1 MDINGIPFEF
11 YLPQYFRNTDEI
23 LDNSLKISQL
33 ALSVYDKCQE
43 QEKIIA
49 EQKDHIETLKSQVK
63 FLTWYIEHG
72 RSEICEEW

>member
-1 MDINGIPFEF
+1 MDINGIPFAL
-11 YLPQYFRNTDEI
+11 YLPQYFKNTDEI
-23 LDNSLKISQL
+23 LDNNLKISQL
-33 ALSVYDKCQE
+33 ALQIYEKYQQ

-72 RSEICEEW
+72 RSEMCEEW